1 MDNTIAG
8 LFGILL
14 FLAFVGGLAVSIG
27 AVPFIIIVTII
38 GLMAIYDFYESVR
51 DERKATAEKAT
62 AMSGSTSE
70 S

>member
-14 FLAFVGGLAVSIG
+14 FLAFVGGLAFSIG
-27 AVPFIIIVTII
+27 AVPFIIIVAII
-38 GLMAIYDFYESVR
+38 GVMAVYDFYESVR
-51 DERKATAEKAT
+51 DERKAAAHKA
-62 AMSGSTSE
+62 SPLSE